1 MQGLTCRDSPP
12 PASSLRCHCPPTWM
26 RRLLAFAS
34 LLCQVD
40 VARSFLEALN
50 QAMEML
56 NPEAARQAPFC
67 VAMC

>member
-1 MQGLTCRDSPP
+1 
-12 PASSLRCHCPPTWM
+12 M